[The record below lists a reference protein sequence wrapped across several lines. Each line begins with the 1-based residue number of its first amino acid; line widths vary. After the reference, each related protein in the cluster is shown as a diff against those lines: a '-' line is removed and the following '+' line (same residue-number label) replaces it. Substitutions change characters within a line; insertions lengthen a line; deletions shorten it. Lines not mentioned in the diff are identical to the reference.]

1 MKNEKGQ
8 RKNLQNTTQK
18 TKDRA
23 KNRGSIQMARKAN
36 SCCSTC
42 GTSHV
47 TLVTVSLIRHE

>member
-23 KNRGSIQMARKAN
+23 KNRGSIQLARKAN